1 MPRQSPYVIELT
13 RNERSQI
20 ETMARKYTLP
30 YFLVL
35 RARIVLLA
43 AQGLDNKMIGER
55 LDVSR
60 EVVSKWRK
68 RFYERRLD
76 GLQDLPRT
84 GRPPDF
90 SPSGSCAS
98 KELSKDNGV
107 RNSA

>member
-1 MPRQSPYVIELT
+1 MPRRSPYVIELT
-13 RNERSQI
+13 RNERNQI
-20 ETMARKYTLP
+20 EAMARKYTLP

-43 AQGLDNKMIGER
+43 AQGLDNKTIGER

-84 GRPPDF
+84 GRPADF
-90 SPSGSCAS
+90 SPSGCCAG
-98 KELSKDNGV
+98 EGARV
-107 RNSA
+107 